1 MPRTQPFNDHLDR
14 YEAWFS
20 RHDLAYMSELQAVR
34 EMLPPGRAL
43 EVGVGSGRFAVP
55 LGISAGVD
63 PSTAMRK
70 LARERGVDAVDGVA
84 EDLPYLDGTFDTVL
98 MVTTICFLDDV
109 PRSLREAYRVLRP
122 EGHLV
127 IGFIDRES
135 SVGRDYEARRA
146 ESVFYRE
153 ATFSSTLELAAAI
166 RAAGFCDLR
175 FRQTVFGSLR
185 EVTAVQSSRPGHGVG
200 AFVVVRG
207 QRPAEGAEPG
217 PRALPL

>member
-1 MPRTQPFNDHLDR
+1 VPRTKAFDDHLDR
-14 YEAWFS
+14 YEAWFT
-20 RHDLAYMSELQAVR
+20 RHELAYLSELQVVR

-55 LGISAGVD
+55 LGISTGVE
-63 PSTAMRK
+63 PSAAMRR

-98 MVTTICFLDDV
+98 IVTTICFLDDV
-109 PRSLREAYRVLRP
+109 PQSLREAYRVLRP

-127 IGFIDRES
+127 IGFIDRDS
-135 SVGRDYEARRA
+135 LLGQDYDAHRE

-153 ATFSSTLELAAAI
+153 ATFVSTVELAAAI
-166 RAAGFCDLR
+166 RAAGFRDLR
-175 FRQTVFGSLR
+175 FRQTVFSPLR

-207 QRPAEGAEPG
+207 QRPAERAEPG
-217 PRALPL
+217 PPALPL